1 MISLNNFTFQ
11 HGLGGVLA
19 ACIIGGADAQTP
31 PAAPPA
37 TAPTAQAQPQT
48 QPVPKPQSQPQS
60 QTKPRPIVTIDRVVA
75 VINDE
80 VITRSDLDVR
90 VRRAE
95 QQMRRDGVTP
105 PARNELEKQM
115 LERMI
120 TDKALFVFARDNGVR
135 VDDIELGRA
144 IERIAQDNKMV
155 VEQLR
160 VALESEGVPFNRFR
174 EDIRTDILK
183 ARLRDREVNDRIV
196 VTENE
201 VDGMLNSPQLAG
213 ANDEF
218 NLSHILVRVP
228 ESASPDQIN
237 ARQSRAQQVLEQLR
251 KGVDFRQVSAGFSD
265 APDALQG
272 GSLGWRRAAQLPT
285 VFTDALVSM
294 KPGEVSGLL
303 RSPNG
308 FHVVKLN
315 ERRGEQQAVVVRQ
328 TRARHILIKV
338 SEVVSDTDGRNRM
351 RTLKE
356 RIDNKADFAQLAR
369 VHSEDTSSSKGGEL
383 GWLSEGDTVPE
394 FDAAMSKLKVNE
406 ISDPVRTSFG
416 WHLIQVLERRSAD
429 MSNERKRLAVRQAIR
444 ERKGEEAFQEWVRQT
459 RDRAYVETRLE

>member
-1 MISLNNFTFQ
+1 MCWLLAGTC
-11 HGLGGVLA
+11 LGIAGS
-19 ACIIGGADAQTP
+19 ADAQTP
-31 PAAPPA
+31 PVAPPA
-37 TAPTAQAQPQT
+37 PASVAPASKPAPVTQPQAK
-48 QPVPKPQSQPQS
+48 PELKPQA
-60 QTKPRPIVTIDRVVA
+60 KPRQIVAIDRVVA
-75 VINDE
+75 VVNDE
-80 VITRSDLDVR
+80 VITRSDLDAR
-90 VRRAE
+90 VNRAE

-105 PARNELEKQM
+105 PARAELEKQM
-115 LERMI
+115 LERMV
-120 TDKALFVFARDNGVR
+120 TDKALYVYARNAGLR

-160 VALESEGVPFNRFR
+160 VALASEGVAFNRFR
-174 EDIRTDILK
+174 EDIRGDILK

-201 VDGMLNSPQLAG
+201 VDGMLNAPQQVG

-237 ARQSRAQQVLEQLR
+237 ARQSRAQQVLDQLR

-285 VFTDALVSM
+285 LFTDALISM
-294 KPGEVSGLL
+294 KLGEVSGLL
-303 RSPNG
+303 RSSNG
-308 FHVVKLN
+308 FHVIKLN
-315 ERRGEQQAVVVRQ
+315 ERRSEQQAVVVRQ

-338 SEVVSDTDGRNRM
+338 SEVVSEADGRNRL

-394 FDAAMSKLKVNE
+394 FEAAMSKLKINE
-406 ISDPVRTSFG
+406 ISEPVRSSFG

-429 MSNERKRLAVRQAIR
+429 MSNERKRLAARQAIR
-444 ERKGEEAFQEWVRQT
+444 ERKGDEAFQEWVRQT
-459 RDRAYVETRLE
+459 RDRTYVELRLE